1 MKVLFRA
8 FCLSSAR
15 TNPTAGFCRKLLY
28 PELWCGTSVKQLVVL
43 VILPQ
48 IPSFCTVIIL
58 ALWMQNNALSFR
70 GLAASFELCEAE
82 ILCFVAEKMKMKWRL
97 AQRHSWGGTSG
108 EWGTRSGL
116 MAAGME
122 AICWSRTVLPAGHC
136 VTWPYAPCA
145 VRTGLSEQ
153 RVWVNMERGRGEYQV
168 QARVKK
174 DMWRQEKIRHL
185 RVTWRCRAGGAMA
198 WCCRSSLSR
207 TSSSGT
213 RLRSD
218 VHGVAWGLWAMP
230 KLPSVPPSRA
240 GSAGVGHW
248 GLCERRPWASGSEI
262 HGSPLPWFPK
272 PGLGWLLIVT
282 KRCLL
287 GKNLTRFS
295 FRARKWAGNGRCQ
308 IPWAKPCFRAEVVNN
323 CLRPIFV
330 RRLSKAFNYFL
341 SKERQICKSSHS
353 SNVLILNAKVTAH

>member
-185 RVTWRCRAGGAMA
+185 RVTWRCRAGGPWRGVVGPPSAGPALQGHASGLMSMA
-198 WCCRSSLSR
+198 WPEASGRCPNCPRCPQVVQALPALAIGVSVRGGHGQVGARSMGVLSR
-207 TSSSGT
+207 GFPSQ
-213 RLRSD
+213 
-218 VHGVAWGLWAMP
+218 AWG
-230 KLPSVPPSRA
+230 
-240 GSAGVGHW
+240 G
-248 GLCERRPWASGSEI
+248 
-262 HGSPLPWFPK
+262 
-272 PGLGWLLIVT
+272 
-282 KRCLL
+282 
-287 GKNLTRFS
+287 
-295 FRARKWAGNGRCQ
+295 
-308 IPWAKPCFRAEVVNN
+308 
-323 CLRPIFV
+323 
-330 RRLSKAFNYFL
+330 Y
-341 SKERQICKSSHS
+341 
-353 SNVLILNAKVTAH
+353 

>member
-1 MKVLFRA
+1 MKVLFQA

-15 TNPTAGFCRKLLY
+15 TNPTAGFCRNLLY
-28 PELWCGTSVKQLVVL
+28 PELWCGTSVKQLVIL

-116 MAAGME
+116 MAAGTE

-145 VRTGLSEQ
+145 VRTGLLEQ

-168 QARVKK
+168 QARVETGENPA
-174 DMWRQEKIRHL
+174 RPGE
-185 RVTWRCRAGGAMA
+185 VTLPCRGAMA
-198 WCCRSSLSR
+198 WWCRY
-207 TSSSGT
+207 
-213 RLRSD
+213 
-218 VHGVAWGLWAMP
+218 V
-230 KLPSVPPSRA
+230 LPQPDQLFRDT
-240 GSAGVGHW
+240 
-248 GLCERRPWASGSEI
+248 PWVRC
-262 HGSPLPWFPK
+262 PWR
-272 PGLGWLLIVT
+272 G
-282 KRCLL
+282 
-287 GKNLTRFS
+287 
-295 FRARKWAGNGRCQ
+295 
-308 IPWAKPCFRAEVVNN
+308 
-323 CLRPIFV
+323 LRPLGDAQTALGAPKSCRLCRCRPLGSLWEEAMGKWERDPWESSPVVSQARPGVVINSNKTLLV
-330 RRLSKAFNYFL
+330 RKKTWLA
-341 SKERQICKSSHS
+341 SHFELENELEMGDVKFHEQS
-353 SNVLILNAKVTAH
+353 LVSGQK